1 MGRGSRTK
9 FEHGPIT
16 MAEMTIS
23 KKQKPMLV
31 IRFMM
36 MIVMIVMIMMIM
48 MIMMMMMTT
57 TLCPKLEEIEI
68 IKKIRRADTSS
79 AVPIQMK
86 TCCVNIKA
94 SENNRL

>member
-48 MIMMMMMTT
+48 MAGM
-57 TLCPKLEEIEI
+57 
-68 IKKIRRADTSS
+68 S
-79 AVPIQMK
+79 
-86 TCCVNIKA
+86 
-94 SENNRL
+94 